1 MNEKVL
7 LIDDEEDF
15 IDILSERL
23 LNREMDVETSTS
35 AKEGYDKA
43 LKENYDAIV
52 LDLKMPEMDGIET
65 LKKIMEKNPDMQ
77 VIILTGHA
85 TLDKG
90 VKAMKL
96 GAIDVIEKPVKIED
110 LVNKIHTAQA
120 NKMMIVENKMHDKMK
135 NLMGSKGW

>member
-1 MNEKVL
+1 MSERVL

-15 IDILSERL
+15 IEILSERL
-23 LNREMDVETSTS
+23 TNREMDVIKTTS
-35 AKEGYDKA
+35 AKDGYNKA
-43 LKENYDAIV
+43 LQEEFDAIV

-65 LKKIMEKNPDMQ
+65 LEKIMAKNPDMQ

-96 GAIDVIEKPVKIED
+96 GAIDVIEKPVKID
-110 LVNKIHTAQA
+110 QLVEKIRTAQA
-120 NKMMIVENKMHDKMK
+120 NKMLIYQNKLSDRLK
-135 NLMGSKGW
+135 NIMESKGW